1 MRTCYP
7 VAAGVRHLPN
17 VAETLDPLVAP
28 YDSAMGWD
36 LVVALI
42 RVALTRG
49 EDLHLGSRIL
59 EAILASDLGLP
70 GVGRR
75 LHGEM
80 VEETV
85 ALDGVVTLGEQTRSL
100 TYGVILT
107 LVTGNNV
114 PSLRT

>member
-7 VAAGVRHLPN
+7 VAADVRHLPN

-36 LVVALI
+36 LVVVLI

-49 EDLHLGSRIL
+49 EDLLGSRIL

-75 LHGEM
+75 LQGEM